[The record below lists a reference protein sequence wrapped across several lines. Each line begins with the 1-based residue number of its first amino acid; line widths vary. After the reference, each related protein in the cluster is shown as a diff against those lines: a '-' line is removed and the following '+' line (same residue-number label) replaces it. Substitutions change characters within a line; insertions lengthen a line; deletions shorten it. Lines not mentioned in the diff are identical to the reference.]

1 MESGDMIKSFPK
13 QIWTFF
19 IVLTLLMIF
28 QEIRHEIDEI
38 NSGEHDN
45 MTYEDIAANF
55 PVEFALRDRD
65 KLNYRY
71 PKVNP
76 SLRIRSRN
84 YSFRYFIRPSLL
96 LQLKSLKNRCWINI
110 FFYPKFDIPR
120 PPDFY
125 KAIQRAKL
133 RFLRFFP
140 VKVFQ
145 RFC

>member
-1 MESGDMIKSFPK
+1 
-13 QIWTFF
+13 
-19 IVLTLLMIF
+19 
-28 QEIRHEIDEI
+28 
-38 NSGEHDN
+38 

-84 YSFRYFIRPSLL
+84 YNFRYFIRPSLL

-110 FFYPKFDIPR
+110 FFIQNLIFPGRRISIKQFKEQNWDSWDFFLSSFSKVLLKIVVPGTANDIFQGGRGGELRDCKFDFR
-120 PPDFY
+120 NWN
-125 KAIQRAKL
+125 
-133 RFLRFFP
+133 FFD
-140 VKVFQ
+140 
-145 RFC
+145 

>member
-1 MESGDMIKSFPK
+1 
-13 QIWTFF
+13 
-19 IVLTLLMIF
+19 
-28 QEIRHEIDEI
+28 
-38 NSGEHDN
+38 

-84 YSFRYFIRPSLL
+84 YNFRYFMRPSLL

-110 FFYPKFDIPR
+110 FFIQNLIFPGRRISIKQFKEQNWDSWDFFLSKFFKGSVENRCARESERYFPGGWGGGELRDCKFDFR
-120 PPDFY
+120 NWN
-125 KAIQRAKL
+125 
-133 RFLRFFP
+133 FFD
-140 VKVFQ
+140 
-145 RFC
+145 